1 MSQNLISTVFVGGVC
16 SLIFFVFLSALLHK
30 VRDIVRFRAVLIA
43 YRLLPESVVA
53 VVAGFII
60 TLEFLS
66 VVGLV
71 FVSSTG
77 LALSSMLLFVYMIAM
92 GVNLMRG
99 RVKID
104 CGCGD
109 SPTQLSLG
117 LIFRNSLLIL
127 LAGSAIAVMPHS
139 VSHTLWTM
147 TVAILF
153 GIAGFLIYQA
163 LEAILG
169 NSSGIRG

>member
-1 MSQNLISTVFVGGVC
+1 MSQNLISTVFVGAVC

-30 VRDIVRFRAVLIA
+30 VRDIVRFNAVLIA

-53 VVAGFII
+53 IVAGFII
-60 TLEFLS
+60 ALEFLS

-77 LALSSMLLFVYMIAM
+77 LALSSMLLFVYVIAM
-92 GVNLMRG
+92 GANLIRG

-117 LIFRNSLLIL
+117 LICRNSLLIL
-127 LAGSAIAVMPHS
+127 LAGTAIAVMPHS
-139 VSHTLWTM
+139 MDHTFWTM
-147 TVAILF
+147 MVAIVF

-163 LEAILG
+163 LDAILG
-169 NSSGIRG
+169 NSSRIRG